1 VRGWALLRAGGLKR
15 CGSKG
20 SFSELRA
27 GGSGALQ
34 KAHFQN
40 FLITVFKDSHHFG
53 RTLGS
58 L

>member
-1 VRGWALLRAGGLKR
+1 MVDNPSARIASQSWALLRAGGLKR

-34 KAHFQN
+34 KAHSKLFD
-40 FLITVFKDSHHFG
+40 DS
-53 RTLGS
+53 L
-58 L
+58 